1 MSLGI
6 AQTLE
11 VGAMLIVIV
20 ASASVAAMGLDE
32 SGEKGETENDS
43 RDHLARSLSLLGG
56 RAIVGEEK
64 VKEWEER
71 ASVERGLLVVVQREG
86 KAVAFDLLSS
96 FRRPPP

>member
-1 MSLGI
+1 
-6 AQTLE
+6 
-11 VGAMLIVIV
+11 
-20 ASASVAAMGLDE
+20 
-32 SGEKGETENDS
+32 
-43 RDHLARSLSLLGG
+43 LGG